1 MQRGNLSWPILACH
15 FGSEKGEADENIMMT
30 DPISDML
37 TRIRNAGI
45 ARQAQTTC
53 PFSKQKLAIAKV
65 LEEAGFIR
73 DVRAESQDGHP
84 ALVMAIRYDDQGKP
98 LIDGIRR
105 VSKPGRRVYVGAREI
120 WKVRNG
126 LGISVISTSR
136 GVLSDEAA
144 REASIGGEVV
154 CEVW

>member
-1 MQRGNLSWPILACH
+1 
-15 FGSEKGEADENIMMT
+15 MMT

-45 ARQAQTTC
+45 ARQNQTEC

-65 LEEAGFIR
+65 LEEAGFIE
-73 DVRAESQDGHP
+73 DVRAESREGRP
-84 ALVMAIRYDDQGKP
+84 VLVMAIRYDDQAEP

-126 LGISVISTSR
+126 LGISVISTSK
-136 GVLSDEAA
+136 GILSDEGA
-144 REASIGGEVV
+144 REAAIGGEVV

>member
-1 MQRGNLSWPILACH
+1 
-15 FGSEKGEADENIMMT
+15 MMT

-45 ARQAQTTC
+45 ARQSQTQC

-65 LEEAGFIR
+65 LAEAGFIE
-73 DVRAESQDGHP
+73 DVRAESREGRP
-84 ALVMAIRYDDQGKP
+84 VLVMAIRYDEQAKP

-126 LGISVISTSR
+126 LGISVISTSK
-136 GVLSDEAA
+136 GILSDEGA

-154 CEVW
+154 GRFGVGWA

>member
-1 MQRGNLSWPILACH
+1 
-15 FGSEKGEADENIMMT
+15 MMT

-45 ARQAQTTC
+45 ARQNQTMC

-65 LEEAGFIR
+65 LEEAGFID
-73 DVRAESQDGHP
+73 DVRAESQKGRP
-84 ALVMAIRYDDQGKP
+84 VLVMAIRYDDNAKP

-126 LGISVISTSR
+126 LGISVISTSK
-136 GVLSDEAA
+136 GILSDDGA

>member
-1 MQRGNLSWPILACH
+1 LACH

-45 ARQAQTTC
+45 ARRNQTTC

-65 LEEAGFIR
+65 LEAAGFIR
-73 DVRAESQDGHP
+73 DVHAASQEGHP
-84 ALVMAIRYDDQGKP
+84 ALVMAIRYDDHGKP

>member
-1 MQRGNLSWPILACH
+1 VCR

-45 ARQAQTTC
+45 ARQTQTKC

-65 LEEAGFIR
+65 LEGAGFIR
-73 DVRAESQDGHP
+73 DVCAESQEGHLT
-84 ALVMAIRYDDQGKP
+84 LVMTIRYDDHGEP

-105 VSKPGRRVYVGAREI
+105 VSKPGRRVYVGAREV

-126 LGISVISTSR
+126 LGISVISTSK
-136 GVLSDEAA
+136 GILSDTGA

>member
-1 MQRGNLSWPILACH
+1 MQRGNLFWPILACH

-45 ARQAQTTC
+45 ARQNQTTC

-65 LEEAGFIR
+65 LKEAGFIG
-73 DVRAESQDGHP
+73 DVHAASHEGHP
-84 ALVMAIRYDDQGKP
+84 ALVMVIRYDDHGKP

-136 GVLSDEAA
+136 GVLSDAAA
-144 REASIGGEVV
+144 RDASIGGEVV

>member
-1 MQRGNLSWPILACH
+1 
-15 FGSEKGEADENIMMT
+15 MMT

-37 TRIRNAGI
+37 TRIRNAGT
-45 ARQAQTTC
+45 ARLDRTTC

-65 LEEAGFIR
+65 LEGAGFIR
-73 DVRAESQDGHP
+73 DVRAETQEGYLT
-84 ALVMAIRYDDQGKP
+84 LVMTIRYDDRGKP

-105 VSKPGRRVYVGAREI
+105 VSKPGRRVYVGARDV

-126 LGISVISTSR
+126 LGISVISTSN
-136 GVLSDEAA
+136 GILSDAGA

>member
-1 MQRGNLSWPILACH
+1 
-15 FGSEKGEADENIMMT
+15 MMT

-45 ARQAQTTC
+45 ARQNQTEC

-65 LEEAGFIR
+65 LEEAGFID
-73 DVRAESQDGHP
+73 DVRAESRGGRP
-84 ALVMAIRYDDQGKP
+84 VLVMAIRYDDQAEP

-126 LGISVISTSR
+126 LGISVISTSK
-136 GVLSDEAA
+136 GILSDEGA

>member
-1 MQRGNLSWPILACH
+1 MQRGDLSWPISACH
-15 FGSEKGEADENIMMT
+15 FGSEKSEANENIMMT

-37 TRIRNAGI
+37 TRIRNAGS
-45 ARQAQTTC
+45 ARHNQTSC

-65 LEEAGFIR
+65 LEEAGFIA
-73 DVRAESQDGHP
+73 DVRAESHEGYL
-84 ALVMAIRYDDQGKP
+84 ALAMTIRYDDHGRP

-105 VSKPGRRVYVGAREI
+105 VSKPGRRVYVGTREI

-126 LGISVISTSR
+126 LGISVISTSK
-136 GVLSDEAA
+136 GILSDAGA

>member
-1 MQRGNLSWPILACH
+1 
-15 FGSEKGEADENIMMT
+15 MMT

-45 ARQAQTTC
+45 ARQAQTAC

-65 LEEAGFIR
+65 IEEAGFIE
-73 DVRAESQDGHP
+73 DVRAESQDGYP
-84 ALVMAIRYDDQGKP
+84 SLVMAIRYDEHGKP

-105 VSKPGRRVYVGAREI
+105 VSKPGRRVYVGSREI

-126 LGISVISTSR
+126 LGISVISTSK
-136 GVLSDEAA
+136 GILSDAGA
-144 REASIGGEVV
+144 REALIGGEVV